1 MDAPDPV
8 TIFIVDDDRG
18 LQRLIGKSL
27 QREGYDVATA
37 ISGAEAMDW
46 LSTHEPGLMLLDL
59 KLQDIEGKELINH
72 LEATRR
78 VVPFIIITGQGD
90 ERVAVEMMK
99 RGALDYLVKDA
110 QFSEFLPTVVR
121 RALQQVERDQRLAES
136 ERERK
141 NLERQIL
148 EVTERE
154 RRSIGQD
161 LHDGL
166 GQYLTGIELMLQA
179 VASELKTDRAPLD
192 KISAYLRESIRQS
205 KALARGLSPVELQE
219 NGLMS
224 ALEELASNVSAMF
237 RVRCAFRC
245 PSPVLI
251 TDNVAATHLFRIAQE
266 AVSNAIKHG
275 QARKIEVEL
284 VEEKGKL
291 LLRIRDDGQ
300 GLPADKPQGR
310 GMGLRIM
317 KYRAEMLGGTLSVEN
332 KSENGAVV
340 TCSAPDSLLMPGPK

>member
-1 MDAPDPV
+1 MDEPSAV
-8 TIFIVDDDRG
+8 TILVVDDDRG
-18 LQRLIGKSL
+18 LLRLIEKSL
-27 QREGYDVATA
+27 QREGYEVATA

-46 LSTHEPGLMLLDL
+46 LSTRQPGLMLLDL
-59 KLQDIEGKELINH
+59 KLEDIEGKELITR
-72 LEATRR
+72 LEAAQRS
-78 VVPFIIITGQGD
+78 VPFIIITGQGD

-110 QFSEFLPTVVR
+110 QFPDFLPTVVR
-121 RALQQVERDQRLAES
+121 RALQQVERDRRLAES

-166 GQYLTGIELMLQA
+166 GQYLAGIELMLQA
-179 VASELKTDRAPLD
+179 LASELKTDRAPLD

-237 RVRCAFRC
+237 RVKCAFHC
-245 PSPVLI
+245 PAPVLI
-251 TDNVAATHLFRIAQE
+251 SDNVAATHLFRIAQE

-275 QARKIEVEL
+275 RARKIEVEL

-291 LLRIRDDGQ
+291 VLSIRDDGR
-300 GLPADKPQGR
+300 GLQASPPQGR

-317 KYRAEMLGGTLSVEN
+317 KYRAETLGGSLSVAN
-332 KSENGAVV
+332 NNGKGAVV
-340 TCSAPDSLLMPGPK
+340 TCSAPDSLLMPHSK